1 MVALTYEQGIIH
13 VSGYNIGLPHGAR
26 GSGPARLGA
35 PLLDLRQFVDQ
46 EDPLALGAR
55 GGLHNPHRI
64 RVASEL
70 LHE

>member
-1 MVALTYEQGIIH
+1 MFALTYEQGIIH
-13 VSGYNIGLPHGAR
+13 ISGDDVRLPHGAR
-26 GSGPARLGA
+26 GRRPARLGA